1 MRKLTAVA
9 ALAAAA
15 VAAVVTVQLHRLGR
29 GRLHRH
35 SCEPAERRLG
45 LPAGCCDSPVVAA
58 GDTDIDPTWR
68 GGVYGGGL
76 VPAVVVV
83 NRGGKT
89 GGYVSQTPVQ
99 PLLAARDDREVRNLP
114 SLAYAADTA
123 QVTPMTEFFTPK
135 GKGDRPRGLEH
146 RLRQSSNP
154 RAAESGRFSRPGPVS
169 IYRVPHDRVTAS
181 SRPCHHGE
189 SHEVARSG
197 EALPARAA
205 EGSTADKGGG

>member
-15 VAAVVTVQLHRLGR
+15 IAALVTVQLHHLGR

-45 LPAGCCDSPVVAA
+45 FPAGCCDSPVVAA

-89 GGYVSQTPVQ
+89 GGYVSQTPYNHYS
-99 PLLAARDDREVRNLP
+99 LLATIEQVWNLP
-114 SLAYAADTA
+114 RLAYAADTA
-123 QVTPMTEFFTPK
+123 QVTPMTDVLYSEGQRRIDLGVRSVLDARF
-135 GKGDRPRGLEH
+135 GLD
-146 RLRQSSNP
+146 L
-154 RAAESGRFSRPGPVS
+154 
-169 IYRVPHDRVTAS
+169 
-181 SRPCHHGE
+181 
-189 SHEVARSG
+189 
-197 EALPARAA
+197 
-205 EGSTADKGGG
+205 